1 MKITYEIAKALENK
15 DLCRRAGPFWLE
27 VMYFLTRPTGCAH
40 RQRYAAITAREYLT
54 ALSMI
59 KYPKRA
65 RSAESWHRVIARCI
79 AIKGGYVLADPGCE
93 RIGTKNNIGRIN
105 RPFFYAVTRS
115 FHASEYWMF
124 PSQYFQVIR
133 S

>member
-1 MKITYEIAKALENK
+1 MKITDEIAKALENK

-59 KYPKRA
+59 KIPQTCKKCGDLA
-65 RSAESWHRVIARCI
+65 SGDRSVYCHQGRLRTGRPRVRKNWH
-79 AIKGGYVLADPGCE
+79 
-93 RIGTKNNIGRIN
+93 
-105 RPFFYAVTRS
+105 
-115 FHASEYWMF
+115 
-124 PSQYFQVIR
+124 
-133 S
+133 